1 MSRKPVKDLAA
12 SIRQRLQNVESL
24 HQDFQYVLIRYASE
38 RLLYRLSRSPHRDR
52 FVLKGIIR
60 NNTFSVG

>member
-12 SIRQRLQNVESL
+12 SIRERLQNVESL

-38 RLLYRLSRSPHRDR
+38 RLLYRLSRLPHRDR